1 MLYENIL
8 ETIGNTPLVRLHKI
22 EEKYDLKAHLYAKV
36 ESFNPSGSVKDRAS
50 YWMLKKALDNNNI
63 NKDTI
68 LIEQTSGNTGIGL
81 SMVAA
86 YLGMKLIIVM
96 PDTMSMERIKLME
109 AYGARV
115 VLSDGKHG
123 MQGAVDK
130 VEEIKNQYP
139 NHFVVG
145 QFTNLDNREIHYMT
159 TGVEIYRDLPTIDAF
174 VAGIGTGG
182 TISGVGKYLK
192 EHNKDIK
199 VFGVEPLKS
208 NILNGGKAA
217 GHTIQGIGANFIP
230 EVLDCDIYDGILDIK
245 DEEAKEMMK
254 VLAQEEG
261 IFVGIS
267 AGAALSGALK
277 IANDYQN
284 IVIVLPDSGSRY
296 LSVMEG

>member
-115 VLSDGKHG
+115 VLSDGKRG

-192 EHNKDIK
+192 EQNKDIK

-230 EVLDCDIYDGILDIK
+230 EVLDRDIYDGILDIK